1 MKPLRFLF
9 LVCLFLASCVSSR
22 VKVAKEAVPRQRQWA
37 EVCRECAMLS
47 YAVYH
52 PAGAKPADKRQEQ
65 EEHALASHFRSE
77 LMKEGWQCVLAHGEN
92 RDRDGIHPGKWVDG
106 QGLYFEIWTNRRSQP
121 VQHIIA
127 FRGTNFGQLSDWA
140 SNFRW
145 FRRINTLRKPDQY
158 DTARDLC
165 REWLKKNVPPGR
177 PDRIVTT
184 GHSLGGGLAQ
194 YIFYSSAPRADQAIV
209 FDPSPVTGFH
219 DREIKDGARA
229 AKEMEYRPS
238 FVSYRIIR
246 AYEDGEILQ
255 YVRNALDP
263 LVPDEPL
270 IRHIEF
276 KSKHRSNTI
285 SQHSMSMLA
294 CTILELTG
302 RPQSQFVREWR

>member
-9 LVCLFLASCVSSR
+9 LVCLFLASCVNSR
-22 VKVAKEAVPRQRQWA
+22 VKVAKEASVRQRQWA
-37 EVCRECAMLS
+37 ELCRECAMLS
-47 YAVYH
+47 FAVYH
-52 PAGAKPADKRQEQ
+52 PAGAKPADKIQEQ
-65 EEHALASHFRSE
+65 DEQTLAHHFRSE

-92 RDRDGIHPGKWVDG
+92 QAKDGIPPEKWVDG

-121 VQHIIA
+121 AQHIIA

-158 DTARDLC
+158 DHARKLC
-165 REWLKKNVPPGR
+165 LEWLEKNASQR
-177 PDRIVTT
+177 SRDRIVTT

-219 DREIKDGARA
+219 DKEIKDSARA

-238 FVSYRIIR
+238 FASYRIIR

-263 LVPDEPL
+263 LVPDDPL
-270 IRHIEF
+270 IRHLEF

-302 RPQSQFVREWR
+302 RPVSKLVQDWQ